1 MYPYMGVQFNST
13 VLISIFITFWAQ
25 ATIIGLLVVVWL
37 SGISRWSRS
46 TKFYPTS
53 GPVSTG
59 MGDRSPVRVAFAPV
73 SAFNQT
79 PRPTQPSHPSVGRQ
93 NEYRGDGGTTAD
105 GEKRRVL
112 HNNSRLYYQDWWHT
126 DLKALAANWDDHS
139 ADMGSY
145 ASLIEFKP
153 RRLKD
158 C

>member
-59 MGDRSPVRVAFAPV
+59 MGDRLRVRVAFAP
-73 SAFNQT
+73 S
-79 PRPTQPSHPSVGRQ
+79 PHLIKHPGQLSLAIPPWVGKTSTAAMVEPPLMGK
-93 NEYRGDGGTTAD
+93 NDEFCIITAD
-105 GEKRRVL
+105 FITK
-112 HNNSRLYYQDWWHT
+112 T
-126 DLKALAANWDDHS
+126 DGILT
-139 ADMGSY
+139 
-145 ASLIEFKP
+145 
-153 RRLKD
+153 
-158 C
+158 